1 MGNRPHASWARLERK
16 FLLFEQ
22 LPAIFVTDSIYASGA
37 VLSYLQKMRQIGCV
51 SIQEEVPLSKR
62 YHSGLK
68 ANRQSIV
75 RRMRNKSEMSKIRT
89 QVKKSRVALAEG
101 KKDEAVALMPELFSV
116 LDKGVKHG
124 RLHKNTVARKKARM
138 AKKLASLA
146 KA

>member
-1 MGNRPHASWARLERK
+1 M
-16 FLLFEQ
+16 
-22 LPAIFVTDSIYASGA
+22 
-37 VLSYLQKMRQIGCV
+37 SYLQEMRQIGCV